1 MQRTLPHLSLEAC
14 FYPNHILVLT
24 SCVPWVCVC
33 VFLAAR
39 RQQMCFSGRR
49 SLNTRHP
56 SHCPSIR
63 TSTREIQIGANVR
76 RLDSGRQTNA
86 VPNGRLIQARLQTY
100 FQNARA
106 NIAACYYQT
115 ACTAYCTYISSKQL
129 HVEARVQV
137 QLCGVNRYP
146 SRNDFGSTIDH
157 SICQFY
163 VTAA

>member
-14 FYPNHILVLT
+14 FYPNHILVVT

-86 VPNGRLIQARLQTY
+86 VPNGRLIQARLQTD

-115 ACTAYCTYISSKQL
+115 ACTAYNIAHTYPANSYMLK
-129 HVEARVQV
+129 HVYRSNCVE
-137 QLCGVNRYP
+137 
-146 SRNDFGSTIDH
+146 
-157 SICQFY
+157 
-163 VTAA
+163 